1 MQIPLTVMNSDKQ
14 RIYKVRDTMFI
25 MHIVYFSEDSF
36 QYLGAKHR
44 QIDILIKYVYN
55 ITQILLI
62 REIPSLYGTLVY
74 VI

>member
-36 QYLGAKHR
+36 QYLGAKDR
-44 QIDILIKYVYN
+44 QIDI
-55 ITQILLI
+55 
-62 REIPSLYGTLVY
+62 
-74 VI
+74 